1 MADQPADDSAQFH
14 GGYAQPQPAQGWP
27 PQDSAQKP
35 AFFNPQQMPAPASGP
50 PMFFNPASFDTAA
63 VPPFLPQQ
71 GPAHPPQ
78 QWDHPTYPPQQQQPT
93 WNSHEVQNGPP
104 HQGGYQGGNV
114 QQNEYTQQH
123 YSNWQEQDLYA
134 PPVSDPLAD
143 SRASSSFY
151 ESSGQSS
158 TLGFNFSSENP
169 SLNSSERTSPM
180 LAAGDYGQGGY
191 PYDGSGMEIP
201 RDGMQQPPS
210 EGAAMFRQPEGNS
223 VPNDSGP
230 VGQYFS
236 SPGNTNAAPVPASM
250 PQVSMFNP
258 QFGLPEESRSAASLG
273 QEEGAEYRGEGTL
286 TRELTGQEQ
295 EQPAENVQHFPP
307 PQNNQPPL
315 HHPNLDGS
323 QTGPENSSWDFGGA
337 PHQEMRRELTGQ
349 EDGLDSQPQDP
360 AQFALQPP
368 GPQQAPPVLTVEEP
382 AAGVPTP
389 SPGVPTTS
397 PGHSRSSSQQFDAI
411 SLGSGK
417 EGNASRSGSR
427 ASSLIVE
434 GQAQPSV
441 TPGGGSTNS
450 GTREDFDAGTRPVGD
465 HSRSGS
471 VDSGRSVPGIVD
483 GPPPQSVV
491 GQPETAGGMARSRSG
506 SAESGRSARS
516 NRSTSSVPPPPPL
529 NVPYQE
535 GAAMERSRS
544 GSAESG
550 RSGSS
555 GRPPSL
561 SRHNR
566 AESNDSIHSA
576 GSNPALSSQPPL
588 MEEQS
593 PGDGA
598 PSPQPTQTIRPSDV
612 GPGDSPEGAASPDE
626 PTQPQQ
632 GDGEP
637 EPPPQNTRPPQARPS
652 GHSPPPPSRPSIPN
666 FPIFSPMEGSMAPQ
680 FPFTSSFPPAGPSMP
695 SPIQHSASSPFQPV
709 ATRPQPFPARTEHNG
724 FPGEGQDSTPT
735 SGNDNDAAVT
745 GRQDREASQVMRQT
759 SRDEHHEHGREN
771 LLEREPLPRREDMR
785 NVGEEPRDRRTSGP
799 RDGAE
804 GEQSIPPP
812 MPAQPPPSQSHPH
825 HHAHHRKP
833 EERRES
839 TPTASLWAATDVPAS
854 VPSVIL
860 APAAP
865 PTLTQ
870 APSVQPHPVPMF
882 VPTPNLPNT
891 MQAPPPA
898 AASPPE
904 KQQQQ
909 QPPASAIPSS
919 SAFGT
924 PSTVAATAP
933 TTSASTPSQQSAA
946 SNDTYRNASAPPPDS
961 TTPGGQQQN
970 IPPASTQSCST
981 PPSRQTS
988 TVSNSS
994 YSSQPSRPAEDRS
1007 QERRNPQES
1016 QPSPSRSPRQVAGN
1030 EGEPEDRYSQ
1040 RGQPQKP
1047 AGQAT
1052 QPTDARRDMPL
1063 STQSNQQPSSD
1074 GDYSRTRDYRGRE
1087 GDTAYS
1093 LHEPE
1098 RPSSRSSNHGGD
1110 RDWDKDD
1117 KYYDRQDRR
1126 DSWYDQRDRRY
1137 DSRRDYYQDR
1147 DYRSRSYEQDPRY
1160 ARQGSYD
1167 SYYGRQESRERER
1180 PSSRQERERP
1190 SSRQGE
1196 RPRSRQDYDRE
1207 AYYRQYSAEYDRSG
1221 YYDQEKYRR
1230 RRDYYGRE
1238 YDSRSQ
1244 RDPRYSRDYWAND
1257 PRYQE
1262 WYNYYYGRHG
1272 NSYDPRY
1279 YEYYKQHTQQ
1289 QQQQQS
1295 QSQGYDMYAYDP
1307 RYDNTYDDEQYVD
1320 DDRRSVHSNMS
1331 GHSSHSHHSQGWGGQ
1346 YDDRFARD
1354 FHRDST
1360 QSETSGYGHN
1370 NSAYGDW
1377 YRDSSYQQ
1385 GMSPAA
1391 RTTPAKF
1398 HIPHMLARF
1407 GPGGHM
1413 IKVLPNNPAD
1423 GMPAVVE
1430 VHGLETLLVNNNEVE
1445 ELRSFHG
1452 PLIKGVTH
1460 KSDVIRFCQDKAAA
1474 CLASTDLRDKES
1486 AALLWQLLELLCR
1499 QNGTIVGTDIAELL
1513 LQGHPS
1519 MAYPQRTET
1528 IVGTDI
1534 AELLLQGHPSMA
1546 YPQRTDTEER
1556 TIVGT
1561 DIAELLLQGHPS
1573 MAYPQRTDTED
1584 DDDDDDIDDRLSL
1597 NQCVLLSYRRSW
1609 VQTLQSCFSR
1619 ATHPWRIPSTIV
1631 GTDIAE
1637 LLLQGHPSMAYPQ
1650 RTEAEGEDDDD
1661 DDDDIYDYTLFL
1673 NQCFSFPTDDC
1684 GYRHCRAPAPGPPIH
1699 GVSPAY
1705 RGRGRGWGSQGDL
1718 SQASTASEG
1727 TVGGTEA
1734 ADIERLTQKF
1744 RELLLFG
1751 RKKDALEWAMK
1762 GGLWGHA
1769 LLLASKMDSRA
1780 HANVMTRFAN
1790 SLPMN
1795 DPLQTLY
1802 QLMSHR
1808 QPAAVTSCADER
1820 WGDWRPHLAMVL
1832 SNHTQRP
1839 EVDRKSIITLGDT
1852 LGSRGLLHAAHF
1864 CYLMA
1869 QANFGHYSKKAS
1881 KMVLLGSSHSL
1892 PFMEFAS
1899 NEAIQMT
1906 EVYEYAMTLGNAAH
1920 YILPSFQEYKFL
1932 YATRLAEC
1940 GMTAQALTYCECI
1953 VSAVE
1958 RAPTSFSSTLIS
1970 QLHQLSERLF
1980 WHDPQFSSLS
1990 TEEDQDYDWINS
2002 IRYMNQQVQEGALL
2016 PSSASDTPMFVGST
2030 EPSIDGTSTPTPG
2043 ETTFTGVG
2051 TPQYDPNQQQELY
2064 EDPNNSYQPW
2074 SKPAPADMN
2083 LMASMNSEYSTT
2095 SATTTTTDGGT
2106 EVENDV
2112 PDYYDQMAGQVSF
2125 KTLAPSSP
2133 DESPGDCPDD
2143 ATEEDSESSPRMV
2156 QQQHRGTPD
2165 SQGSQGRL
2173 RALSGSSHASTTRA
2187 RSMSG
2192 SSQLSHGSQRMRRRQ
2207 RTTSESSQVD
2217 IKEEQSQKKQEKLS
2231 GGRKTKRVSVSP
2243 YQETPEQFTDLSK
2256 DSAKLEMAMP
2266 TGNSQQDQCQ
2276 DVSSGLDA
2284 RGGGGFW
2291 REEASVRKK
2300 LFQLEVIQ
2308 EQELEQT
2315 SPRCRKDLDKE
2326 TDAEKDEA
2334 GRKVDQEVP
2343 TASNLPSQS
2352 LKTAQSDLRVVEGQE
2367 ETMLEKKEISDR
2379 KKVQESEVPNSR
2391 QASTKPM
2398 DSNKASQSHQGQKS
2412 STQRSG
2418 GTSWL
2423 GGLFTKMMRG
2433 KNEIHLPDDTN
2444 KSIVWDASRNKWVNQ
2459 NEDEE
2464 EDAAPP
2470 PPPPKDPMMP
2480 SPAGGPAP
2488 PPGNTPNRFSR
2499 RAGPTGKYVD
2509 VLNQSGTTKPAAPP
2523 PDLFPGMAP
2532 GGNAMPNLFV
2542 PAAVPTS
2549 DANEPQGSQLQGT
2562 MTQGTPQ
2569 GTHAPT
2575 QAQPMQPQDNAGPP
2589 PGDQGMAPP
2598 PQSMAAPPMFFN
2610 PSSFSSQSS
2619 PFNSPAQS
2627 VPRSLKKKAGKT
2639 LRNLNPF

>member
-1 MADQPADDSAQFH
+1 MADQPADDSGQFH
-14 GGYAQPQPAQGWP
+14 GGYAQPQPPQGWP
-27 PQDSAQKP
+27 PQDPAQKP
-35 AFFNPQQMPAPASGP
+35 AFFNPQQMAAPASGP
-50 PMFFNPASFDTAA
+50 PMFFNPASFDSAA

-71 GPAHPPQ
+71 GPAQPPQQ
-78 QWDHPTYPPQQQQPT
+78 QWDHPSYQQQPQQPT

-104 HQGGYQGGNV
+104 HQGGYQGGANNI
-114 QQNEYTQQH
+114 QQNEYSQQS
-123 YSNWQEQDLYA
+123 YSSWQEQDLYA
-134 PPVSDPLAD
+134 PPQTDPLAD

-158 TLGFNFSSENP
+158 TLGFTFSSENP

-180 LAAGDYGQGGY
+180 LAGGDYGQGGF
-191 PYDGSGMEIP
+191 PYDGMDIP
-201 RDGMQQPPS
+201 RDGMQQQPPS
-210 EGAAMFRQPEGNS
+210 EGAALFRQPEGNS
-223 VPNDSGP
+223 VPNDTGP
-230 VGQYFS
+230 VEQYFS
-236 SPGNTNAAPVPASM
+236 SPGNTNMAPVPASM

-258 QFGLPEESRSAASLG
+258 QFGLPEESRSTASLG
-273 QEEGAEYRGEGTL
+273 QEEGSL

-295 EQPAENVQHFPP
+295 EENIQQFLP
-307 PQNNQPPL
+307 PQNNQPPPI
-315 HHPNLDGS
+315 PNLEGS
-323 QTGPENSSWDFGGA
+323 QTGQNWDFGGA

-349 EDGLDSQPQDP
+349 EDGLDSQMQDP
-360 AQFALQPP
+360 SQFAVQQHE
-368 GPQQAPPVLTVEEP
+368 PQQAPPVLTVEEP
-382 AAGVPTP
+382 TAGVPTLSPGVPTP
-389 SPGVPTTS
+389 SPGILTPS
-397 PGHSRSSSQQFDAI
+397 PGHSRNGSQQFDTI
-411 SLGSGK
+411 SLSSGK
-417 EGNASRSGSR
+417 DGNPSRSGSR

-434 GQAQPSV
+434 GQAQPGVNITPSV
-441 TPGGGSTNS
+441 SNS
-450 GTREDFDAGTRPVGD
+450 GTREDFDVGTRPVGD

-471 VDSGRSVPGIVD
+471 VDSGRSGPGVAD
-483 GPPPQSVV
+483 GPPQSVA
-491 GQPETAGGMARSRSG
+491 QPENVAVMERSRSG

-516 NRSTSSVPPPPPL
+516 NRSVSSIPPAPPL

-576 GSNPALSSQPPL
+576 GSNPALSAQPPL

-680 FPFTSSFPPAGPSMP
+680 FPFTNNFPPAGPSMP
-695 SPIQHSASSPFQPV
+695 SPIQHSATSPFQPV

-735 SGNDNDAAVT
+735 SGNDNDAAAT
-745 GRQDREASQVMRQT
+745 GRQDREASTVVRQS
-759 SRDEHHEHGREN
+759 SREEHHQHSREN
-771 LLEREPLPRREDMR
+771 LVEREPLLRREDMR
-785 NVGEEPRDRRTSGP
+785 NVGEEPRERRTSGL
-799 RDGAE
+799 RDSAE

-812 MPAQPPPSQSHPH
+812 MPPVQPVPTHSH
-825 HHAHHRKP
+825 HHVHHRKP

-839 TPTASLWAATDVPAS
+839 TPTASLWSADVPAS

-882 VPTPNLPNT
+882 VPTPNLPNN
-891 MQAPPPA
+891 MQAPAA

-909 QPPASAIPSS
+909 PPPASAMPS

-933 TTSASTPSQQSAA
+933 TTSASTPSQQSPA

-961 TTPGGQQQN
+961 TAGGQQN
-970 IPPASTQSCST
+970 VPPASTPQSYNT

-994 YSSQPSRPAEDRS
+994 YTSQPGRPAEEKS
-1007 QERRNPQES
+1007 QERRNPQER

-1030 EGEPEDRYSQ
+1030 EGEPEDRYVQ
-1040 RGQPQKP
+1040 RGQPPKP

-1052 QPTDARRDMPL
+1052 QPVDTRRDILP
-1063 STQSNQQPSSD
+1063 STQTNQQPSSD

-1087 GDTAYS
+1087 GDTSYS
-1093 LHEPE
+1093 TQEPE
-1098 RPSSRSSNHGGD
+1098 RPSSRSSNHGSD
-1110 RDWDKDD
+1110 RDWDRDRD
-1117 KYYDRQDRR
+1117 ERSHDRQDRR

-1137 DSRRDYYQDR
+1137 DNKRDYYQER

-1230 RRDYYGRE
+1230 RRDYYGRD
-1238 YDSRSQ
+1238 YDSRTQ
-1244 RDPRYSRDYWAND
+1244 RDPRYSRDYGAND

-1279 YEYYKQHTQQ
+1279 YEYYKQQM
-1289 QQQQQS
+1289 QQQQS

-1307 RYDNTYDDEQYVD
+1307 RYDNTYDDEQYVE
-1320 DDRRSVHSNMS
+1320 DDRRSVHSSAS
-1331 GHSSHSHHSQGWGGQ
+1331 GHSHHSQGWSGQ

-1354 FHRDST
+1354 FHRDSS
-1360 QSETSGYGHN
+1360 QAETSAYGHN
-1370 NSAYGDW
+1370 STTGYGDW
-1377 YRDSSYQQ
+1377 YRDSYQQ
-1385 GMSPAA
+1385 GISPAT

-1398 HIPHMLARF
+1398 HIPHVLARF

-1474 CLASTDLRDKES
+1474 CLASTDIRDKES

-1499 QNGTIVGTDIAELL
+1499 QNGTIVGTDI
-1513 LQGHPS
+1513 S
-1519 MAYPQRTET
+1519 
-1528 IVGTDI
+1528 
-1534 AELLLQGHPSMA
+1534 
-1546 YPQRTDTEER
+1546 
-1556 TIVGT
+1556 
-1561 DIAELLLQGHPS
+1561 
-1573 MAYPQRTDTED
+1573 
-1584 DDDDDDIDDRLSL
+1584 
-1597 NQCVLLSYRRSW
+1597 
-1609 VQTLQSCFSR
+1609 
-1619 ATHPWRIPSTIV
+1619 
-1631 GTDIAE
+1631 E

-1650 RTEAEGEDDDD
+1650 RTEAEGED
-1661 DDDDIYDYTLFL
+1661 
-1673 NQCFSFPTDDC
+1673 
-1684 GYRHCRAPAPGPPIH
+1684 R
-1699 GVSPAY
+1699 
-1705 RGRGRGWGSQGDL
+1705 GSQGDL
-1718 SQASTASEG
+1718 SQASGTSDG

-1958 RAPTSFSSTLIS
+1958 RAPTSFSSTLIG

-1990 TEEDQDYDWINS
+1990 AEEDQDYEWINS
-2002 IRYMNQQVQEGALL
+2002 IRYMNQQVLEGALL

-2043 ETTFTGVG
+2043 ETTYTGMG
-2051 TPQYDPNQQQELY
+2051 TPQYDPNQQQEQY
-2064 EDPNNSYQPW
+2064 EGYNTSGMDPTAYQQQGGTDSPYQQYNQQQQQQIDPNNYQPW
-2074 SKPAPADMN
+2074 SKPVPNDMN

-2095 SATTTTTDGGT
+2095 SVATTTTDGGT

-2133 DESPGDCPDD
+2133 EESPGEGPTDT
-2143 ATEEDSESSPRMV
+2143 AEKDSENSPRMV

-2165 SQGSQGRL
+2165 SQGSHGRL

-2217 IKEEQSQKKQEKLS
+2217 IKEEPGQKKQEK
-2231 GGRKTKRVSVSP
+2231 
-2243 YQETPEQFTDLSK
+2243 
-2256 DSAKLEMAMP
+2256 
-2266 TGNSQQDQCQ
+2266 
-2276 DVSSGLDA
+2276 
-2284 RGGGGFW
+2284 
-2291 REEASVRKK
+2291 
-2300 LFQLEVIQ
+2300 
-2308 EQELEQT
+2308 
-2315 SPRCRKDLDKE
+2315 
-2326 TDAEKDEA
+2326 
-2334 GRKVDQEVP
+2334 
-2343 TASNLPSQS
+2343 
-2352 LKTAQSDLRVVEGQE
+2352 
-2367 ETMLEKKEISDR
+2367 
-2379 KKVQESEVPNSR
+2379 VPNSR
-2391 QASTKPM
+2391 QASAKPK
-2398 DSNKASQSHQGQKS
+2398 DSNKASQSHQGQKNS
-2412 STQRSG
+2412 AQRSG

-2423 GGLFTKMMRG
+2423 GGLFNKMMRG

-2444 KSIVWDASRNKWVNQ
+2444 KSIVWDATRGKWINQ
-2459 NEDEE
+2459 NEAEE

-2470 PPPPKDPMMP
+2470 PPPPKDPMP

-2542 PAAVPTS
+2542 PTAVPTS

-2562 MTQGTPQ
+2562 MTQGNPQ
-2569 GTHAPT
+2569 GTPAPT
-2575 QAQPMQPQDNAGPP
+2575 QAQQQQQQQPMFYNPNEPTTTAALAPPTSTSNTQAQLSRSSSMSSMSYEVSHLLKAQPQDNAAPP
-2589 PGDQGMAPP
+2589 PADQGMAAP
-2598 PQSMAAPPMFFN
+2598 PQGPAAPPMFFN
-2610 PSSFSSQSS
+2610 PSSFSGQNS
-2619 PFNSPAQS
+2619 PFNSPGQAPS
-2627 VPRSLKKKAGKT
+2627 GLGSRPRYA
-2639 LRNLNPF
+2639 RPR

>member
-1 MADQPADDSAQFH
+1 MAEQPADDSAQFH

-78 QWDHPTYPPQQQQPT
+78 QQWDHPTYPPQQQQPT

-114 QQNEYTQQH
+114 QQNEYTQQP
-123 YSNWQEQDLYA
+123 YPNWQEQDLYA

-180 LAAGDYGQGGY
+180 LAAGDYGQGGF

-201 RDGMQQPPS
+201 RDGMQQPPA

-250 PQVSMFNP
+250 PQVSMFSP

-273 QEEGAEYRGEGTL
+273 QEEGAEYRGEGSL

-295 EQPAENVQHFPP
+295 EQPENVQHFPP
-307 PQNNQPPL
+307 PQNSQHPL
-315 HHPNLDGS
+315 HPNLDGS

-360 AQFALQPP
+360 AQFALHPP

-389 SPGVPTTS
+389 SPGVPTPS
-397 PGHSRSSSQQFDAI
+397 PGHSRSGSQQFDAI

-434 GQAQPSV
+434 GQAQPAVS
-441 TPGGGSTNS
+441 PGGGANS
-450 GTREDFDAGTRPVGD
+450 GSREDFDVGTRPVGD

-471 VDSGRSVPGIVD
+471 VDSGRSGPGIID
-483 GPPPQSVV
+483 GPPQSVV
-491 GQPETAGGMARSRSG
+491 AQPETAGGMERSRSG

-516 NRSTSSVPPPPPL
+516 NRSTSSVPPAPPL

-735 SGNDNDAAVT
+735 SGNDNDAAAT
-745 GRQDREASQVMRQT
+745 GRQDREASQVLRQS

-804 GEQSIPPP
+804 GEQSVPPP
-812 MPAQPPPSQSHPH
+812 MPVQPAPSQSHPH

-839 TPTASLWAATDVPAS
+839 TPTASLWAANDVPAS

-870 APSVQPHPVPMF
+870 APSVQPHPVPMY
-882 VPTPNLPNT
+882 VPTPNLPST

-904 KQQQQ
+904 KQQ

-933 TTSASTPSQQSAA
+933 NSSASTPSQQSPA

-961 TTPGGQQQN
+961 TAGGQQQN
-970 IPPASTQSCST
+970 MPPASTQSYSA

-994 YSSQPSRPAEDRS
+994 YSSQPSRPTEERS

-1052 QPTDARRDMPL
+1052 QPADTRRDLPPA
-1063 STQSNQQPSSD
+1063 TQSNQQPSSD

-1087 GDTAYS
+1087 GDTSYS
-1093 LHEPE
+1093 THEPE
-1098 RPSSRSSNHGGD
+1098 RPSSRSSNQGGD

-1137 DSRRDYYQDR
+1137 DNRRDYYQDR

-1244 RDPRYSRDYWAND
+1244 RDPRYSREHGSQRSKSVDGTDYWAND

-1289 QQQQQS
+1289 QQQQQ

-1307 RYDNTYDDEQYVD
+1307 RYDNTYDDEQYVE

-1370 NSAYGDW
+1370 SSAYGDW
-1377 YRDSSYQQ
+1377 YRDSYQQ

-1519 MAYPQRTET
+1519 MAYPQRTE
-1528 IVGTDI
+1528 
-1534 AELLLQGHPSMA
+1534 
-1546 YPQRTDTEER
+1546 
-1556 TIVGT
+1556 
-1561 DIAELLLQGHPS
+1561 
-1573 MAYPQRTDTED
+1573 
-1584 DDDDDDIDDRLSL
+1584 
-1597 NQCVLLSYRRSW
+1597 
-1609 VQTLQSCFSR
+1609 
-1619 ATHPWRIPSTIV
+1619 
-1631 GTDIAE
+1631 
-1637 LLLQGHPSMAYPQ
+1637 
-1650 RTEAEGEDDDD
+1650 AEGED
-1661 DDDDIYDYTLFL
+1661 
-1673 NQCFSFPTDDC
+1673 
-1684 GYRHCRAPAPGPPIH
+1684 R
-1699 GVSPAY
+1699 
-1705 RGRGRGWGSQGDL
+1705 GSQGDL

-2064 EDPNNSYQPW
+2064 EGYNTSGMDPSAYQQQGGTDSPYQQYNQQQQQMDPNSSYQPW
-2074 SKPAPADMN
+2074 SKPAPPDMN

-2125 KTLAPSSP
+2125 KTLAPSTP
-2133 DESPGDCPDD
+2133 DESPGDGPDD

-2217 IKEEQSQKKQEKLS
+2217 IKEESGQKKQEK
-2231 GGRKTKRVSVSP
+2231 
-2243 YQETPEQFTDLSK
+2243 
-2256 DSAKLEMAMP
+2256 
-2266 TGNSQQDQCQ
+2266 
-2276 DVSSGLDA
+2276 
-2284 RGGGGFW
+2284 
-2291 REEASVRKK
+2291 
-2300 LFQLEVIQ
+2300 
-2308 EQELEQT
+2308 
-2315 SPRCRKDLDKE
+2315 
-2326 TDAEKDEA
+2326 
-2334 GRKVDQEVP
+2334 
-2343 TASNLPSQS
+2343 
-2352 LKTAQSDLRVVEGQE
+2352 
-2367 ETMLEKKEISDR
+2367 
-2379 KKVQESEVPNSR
+2379 VPNSR

-2398 DSNKASQSHQGQKS
+2398 DSNKASQSHQGQKTS
-2412 STQRSG
+2412 AQKTSTQRSG

-2569 GTHAPT
+2569 VTPAPT
-2575 QAQPMQPQDNAGPP
+2575 QAQPMVRRAFWASQNMVPTATTFGPGQSVVFRSLETITERGLPFYNPSDPMTAAGQATPTSIANTQAQQPQDNAGPP
-2589 PGDQGMAPP
+2589 PGDQGMAAP
-2598 PQSMAAPPMFFN
+2598 PQSTAAPPMFFN

-2619 PFNSPAQS
+2619 PFNSPAQGPTGLGS
-2627 VPRSLKKKAGKT
+2627 RPRYA
-2639 LRNLNPF
+2639 RPR

>member
-1 MADQPADDSAQFH
+1 
-14 GGYAQPQPAQGWP
+14 
-27 PQDSAQKP
+27 
-35 AFFNPQQMPAPASGP
+35 MPAPAGGP

-63 VPPFLPQQ
+63 VPPFLPQH

-78 QWDHPTYPPQQQQPT
+78 QQWDHPAYPPQQQQPT

-114 QQNEYTQQH
+114 QQNEYTQQS

-158 TLGFNFSSENP
+158 TVGFNFSSENP

-236 SPGNTNAAPVPASM
+236 SPGNTNVAPVPASM

-273 QEEGAEYRGEGTL
+273 QEEGAEFSGEGTL

-307 PQNNQPPL
+307 PQNSQPPL
-315 HHPNLDGS
+315 HPNLDGS
-323 QTGPENSSWDFGGA
+323 QTGPENSSWDYGGA

-349 EDGLDSQPQDP
+349 EDGLDSQPLDP

-382 AAGVPTP
+382 AAGVPTQ
-389 SPGVPTTS
+389 SPGVPTPS
-397 PGHSRSSSQQFDAI
+397 PGHSRSGSQQFDAI

-434 GQAQPSV
+434 GQAQPAV
-441 TPGGGSTNS
+441 TPGGGSNS

-471 VDSGRSVPGIVD
+471 IDSGRSGPGIAD
-483 GPPPQSVV
+483 GPPQSVV
-491 GQPETAGGMARSRSG
+491 AQPETAGGMERSRSG

-516 NRSTSSVPPPPPL
+516 NRSTSSVPPAPPL

-535 GAAMERSRS
+535 GAAMERTRS

-561 SRHNR
+561 SRHSR

-735 SGNDNDAAVT
+735 SGNDNDAAAT
-745 GRQDREASQVMRQT
+745 GRQDREASQVMRQS

-771 LLEREPLPRREDMR
+771 LLEREPLPRREDIR

-804 GEQSIPPP
+804 GEQSVPPP
-812 MPAQPPPSQSHPH
+812 MPVQPPPSQSHPH

-882 VPTPNLPNT
+882 VPTPNLPST

-904 KQQQQ
+904 KQQ

-933 TTSASTPSQQSAA
+933 TTSASTPSQQSPA

-961 TTPGGQQQN
+961 TAGGQQQN
-970 IPPASTQSCST
+970 MPPASTQSYST

-1007 QERRNPQES
+1007 QERRNPQEG

-1052 QPTDARRDMPL
+1052 QPADTRRDMPPSAL
-1063 STQSNQQPSSD
+1063 SNQQPSSD
-1074 GDYSRTRDYRGRE
+1074 SDYTRTRDYRGRE
-1087 GDTAYS
+1087 GDTSYS
-1093 LHEPE
+1093 THEPE
-1098 RPSSRSSNHGGD
+1098 RPSSRSSNHGSD
-1110 RDWDKDD
+1110 RDWDRDD
-1117 KYYDRQDRR
+1117 RYYDRQDKTDKR

-1137 DSRRDYYQDR
+1137 DNRRDYYQDR
-1147 DYRSRSYEQDPRY
+1147 DYRSRSYDQDPRY

-1244 RDPRYSRDYWAND
+1244 RDPRYSRERGSQRSKSVDDTDYWAND

-1289 QQQQQS
+1289 QQQQQQQ

-1307 RYDNTYDDEQYVD
+1307 RYDNTYDDEQYVE

-1360 QSETSGYGHN
+1360 QSETSAYGHN
-1370 NSAYGDW
+1370 SSAYGDW
-1377 YRDSSYQQ
+1377 YRDSYQQ

-1519 MAYPQRTET
+1519 MAYPQRTE
-1528 IVGTDI
+1528 
-1534 AELLLQGHPSMA
+1534 
-1546 YPQRTDTEER
+1546 
-1556 TIVGT
+1556 
-1561 DIAELLLQGHPS
+1561 
-1573 MAYPQRTDTED
+1573 
-1584 DDDDDDIDDRLSL
+1584 
-1597 NQCVLLSYRRSW
+1597 
-1609 VQTLQSCFSR
+1609 
-1619 ATHPWRIPSTIV
+1619 
-1631 GTDIAE
+1631 
-1637 LLLQGHPSMAYPQ
+1637 
-1650 RTEAEGEDDDD
+1650 AEGED
-1661 DDDDIYDYTLFL
+1661 
-1673 NQCFSFPTDDC
+1673 
-1684 GYRHCRAPAPGPPIH
+1684 R
-1699 GVSPAY
+1699 
-1705 RGRGRGWGSQGDL
+1705 GSQGDL

-1958 RAPTSFSSTLIS
+1958 KAPTSFSSTLISHHTSYIHTFPTHMYITFPYCPPPQALTYCECIVSAVEKAPTSFSSTLISHHSYTDHTDLSPHFLHTHTYITFPYRPPPQALMYCECIVSAVERAPTSFSSTLIS

-2064 EDPNNSYQPW
+2064 EGYNTSGMDPSAYQQQGGTDSPYQQYNQQQQQQMDPNNSYQPW
-2074 SKPAPADMN
+2074 SKPAPPDMN

-2125 KTLAPSSP
+2125 KTLAPSTP

-2217 IKEEQSQKKQEKLS
+2217 IKEEQGQKKQEK
-2231 GGRKTKRVSVSP
+2231 
-2243 YQETPEQFTDLSK
+2243 
-2256 DSAKLEMAMP
+2256 
-2266 TGNSQQDQCQ
+2266 
-2276 DVSSGLDA
+2276 
-2284 RGGGGFW
+2284 
-2291 REEASVRKK
+2291 
-2300 LFQLEVIQ
+2300 
-2308 EQELEQT
+2308 
-2315 SPRCRKDLDKE
+2315 
-2326 TDAEKDEA
+2326 
-2334 GRKVDQEVP
+2334 
-2343 TASNLPSQS
+2343 
-2352 LKTAQSDLRVVEGQE
+2352 
-2367 ETMLEKKEISDR
+2367 
-2379 KKVQESEVPNSR
+2379 
-2391 QASTKPM
+2391 
-2398 DSNKASQSHQGQKS
+2398 
-2412 STQRSG
+2412 RSG

-2444 KSIVWDASRNKWVNQ
+2444 KSIVWDATRNKWVNQ

-2569 GTHAPT
+2569 GTQAPT
-2575 QAQPMQPQDNAGPP
+2575 QAQQPPMFYNPNDPMTAAGQATPTSIANTQAQLSRSSSMSSMSYEVSHLLKAQQPQDNAGPP
-2589 PGDQGMAPP
+2589 PGDQGMAAP
-2598 PQSMAAPPMFFN
+2598 PQSTAAPPMFFN

-2619 PFNSPAQS
+2619 PFNSPAQGPS
-2627 VPRSLKKKAGKT
+2627 GLGSRPRYA
-2639 LRNLNPF
+2639 RPR

>member
-1 MADQPADDSAQFH
+1 MCRQFH
-14 GGYAQPQPAQGWP
+14 SGYAQPQPPQGWP
-27 PQDSAQKP
+27 PQDPAQKP
-35 AFFNPQQMPAPASGP
+35 AFFNPQQMAAPASGP
-50 PMFFNPASFDTAA
+50 PMFFNPASFDSAA

-78 QWDHPTYPPQQQQPT
+78 QQWDHLSYQQQQQQPT

-104 HQGGYQGGNV
+104 HQGGYQGGANNV
-114 QQNEYTQQH
+114 QQNEYSQQP
-123 YSNWQEQDLYA
+123 YSSWQEQDLYA
-134 PPVSDPLAD
+134 PPQTDPLAD

-158 TLGFNFSSENP
+158 TLGFTFSSENP

-180 LAAGDYGQGGY
+180 LAGGDYGQGGF
-191 PYDGSGMEIP
+191 PYDGMDIP
-201 RDGMQQPPS
+201 RDGMQQQPPS
-210 EGAAMFRQPEGNS
+210 EGAALFRQPEGNS

-236 SPGNTNAAPVPASM
+236 SPGNTNTASVPASM
-250 PQVSMFNP
+250 PQVSMFSP
-258 QFGLPEESRSAASLG
+258 QFGLPEESRGTASLG
-273 QEEGAEYRGEGTL
+273 QEEGSL

-295 EQPAENVQHFPP
+295 EENIQQFPP
-307 PQNNQPPL
+307 PQNNQPPPI
-315 HHPNLDGS
+315 PNFEGS
-323 QTGPENSSWDFGGA
+323 QSGQNWDFGGA

-349 EDGLDSQPQDP
+349 EDGLDSQMQDP
-360 AQFALQPP
+360 AQFALQQSE
-368 GPQQAPPVLTVEEP
+368 PQQAPPVLTVEEP
-382 AAGVPTP
+382 TAGVPTLSPGVPTP
-389 SPGVPTTS
+389 SPGILTPS
-397 PGHSRSSSQQFDAI
+397 PGHSRNGSQQFDTI
-411 SLGSGK
+411 SLSSGK
-417 EGNASRSGSR
+417 EGNPSRSGSR

-434 GQAQPSV
+434 GQAQPGVNV
-441 TPGGGSTNS
+441 TPGVSNS
-450 GTREDFDAGTRPVGD
+450 GIREDFDVGTRPVGD

-471 VDSGRSVPGIVD
+471 VDSGRSGPGVADI
-483 GPPPQSVV
+483 PPQSVTQSENV
-491 GQPETAGGMARSRSG
+491 AGLERSRSG

-516 NRSTSSVPPPPPL
+516 NRSVSSIPPAPPL

-680 FPFTSSFPPAGPSMP
+680 FPFTNNFPPAGPSMP
-695 SPIQHSASSPFQPV
+695 SPIQHSATSPFQPV

-735 SGNDNDAAVT
+735 SGNDNDAAAT
-745 GRQDREASQVMRQT
+745 GRQDREASAVVRQS
-759 SRDEHHEHGREN
+759 SREEHHQHSREN
-771 LLEREPLPRREDMR
+771 LVEREPLPRREDMR
-785 NVGEEPRDRRTSGP
+785 NVGEEPRERRTSGL
-799 RDGAE
+799 RDSAE
-804 GEQSIPPP
+804 GEQSVPPP
-812 MPAQPPPSQSHPH
+812 MPVQPVPTHSH

-839 TPTASLWAATDVPAS
+839 TPTASLWSADVPTS

-882 VPTPNLPNT
+882 VPAPNLPNN
-891 MQAPPPA
+891 MQAA

-909 QPPASAIPSS
+909 QPPASAMPS

-933 TTSASTPSQQSAA
+933 TTSASTPSQQSPA

-961 TTPGGQQQN
+961 TAGGQQN
-970 IPPASTQSCST
+970 VPPASTPQSYST

-994 YSSQPSRPAEDRS
+994 YTSQPSRPAEERS
-1007 QERRNPQES
+1007 QERRNPLES

-1030 EGEPEDRYSQ
+1030 EGEPEDRYNQ
-1040 RGQPQKP
+1040 RGQPPKP

-1052 QPTDARRDMPL
+1052 QPVDIRRDMPP
-1063 STQSNQQPSSD
+1063 STQTNQQPSSD

-1087 GDTAYS
+1087 GDTSYS
-1093 LHEPE
+1093 TQEPE
-1098 RPSSRSSNHGGD
+1098 RPSSRSSNHGSD
-1110 RDWDKDD
+1110 RDWDRDRD
-1117 KYYDRQDRR
+1117 ERSHDRQDRR
-1126 DSWYDQRDRRY
+1126 DSSYDQRDRRY
-1137 DSRRDYYQDR
+1137 DNRRDYYQER

-1167 SYYGRQESRERER
+1167 SYYERQESRERER

-1230 RRDYYGRE
+1230 RRDYYGRD
-1238 YDSRSQ
+1238 YDSRTQ
-1244 RDPRYSRDYWAND
+1244 RDPRYSRERGNQRSKSVDDTDYGAND

-1279 YEYYKQHTQQ
+1279 YEYYKQQM
-1289 QQQQQS
+1289 QQQQS
-1295 QSQGYDMYAYDP
+1295 QTQGYDMYAYDP
-1307 RYDNTYDDEQYVD
+1307 RYDNTYDDEQYVE
-1320 DDRRSVHSNMS
+1320 DDRRSVHSSAS
-1331 GHSSHSHHSQGWGGQ
+1331 GHSSHSQHSQGWSGQ
-1346 YDDRFARD
+1346 YDDRFARGLPSRRQPG
-1354 FHRDST
+1354 RDKCVRPQQYYRVRGLVQGFLSARWT
-1360 QSETSGYGHN
+1360 AVGQSNNHTALPSGSVQRVHVGI
-1370 NSAYGDW
+1370 
-1377 YRDSSYQQ
+1377 
-1385 GMSPAA
+1385 SPAT

-1398 HIPHMLARF
+1398 HIPHVLARF

-1474 CLASTDLRDKES
+1474 CLASTDIRDKES

-1499 QNGTIVGTDIAELL
+1499 QNGTIVGTDI
-1513 LQGHPS
+1513 S
-1519 MAYPQRTET
+1519 
-1528 IVGTDI
+1528 
-1534 AELLLQGHPSMA
+1534 
-1546 YPQRTDTEER
+1546 
-1556 TIVGT
+1556 
-1561 DIAELLLQGHPS
+1561 
-1573 MAYPQRTDTED
+1573 
-1584 DDDDDDIDDRLSL
+1584 
-1597 NQCVLLSYRRSW
+1597 
-1609 VQTLQSCFSR
+1609 
-1619 ATHPWRIPSTIV
+1619 
-1631 GTDIAE
+1631 E

-1650 RTEAEGEDDDD
+1650 RTEAEGED
-1661 DDDDIYDYTLFL
+1661 
-1673 NQCFSFPTDDC
+1673 
-1684 GYRHCRAPAPGPPIH
+1684 R
-1699 GVSPAY
+1699 
-1705 RGRGRGWGSQGDL
+1705 GSQGDL
-1718 SQASTASEG
+1718 SQASTTSDG

-1958 RAPTSFSSTLIS
+1958 RAPTSFSSTLIG

-1990 TEEDQDYDWINS
+1990 AEEDQDYEWINS
-2002 IRYMNQQVQEGALL
+2002 IRYMNQQVLEGALL

-2043 ETTFTGVG
+2043 ETTYTGMG
-2051 TPQYDPNQQQELY
+2051 TPQYDPNQQQEQY
-2064 EDPNNSYQPW
+2064 EGYNTSGMDPTAYQQQGGTDSPYQQYNQQQQQQQMDPNNYQPW
-2074 SKPAPADMN
+2074 SKPVSNDMN

-2095 SATTTTTDGGT
+2095 SVATTTTDGGT

-2133 DESPGDCPDD
+2133 EESPGEGPTDT
-2143 ATEEDSESSPRMV
+2143 AEEDSENSPRMV

-2165 SQGSQGRL
+2165 SQGSHGRL

-2217 IKEEQSQKKQEKLS
+2217 IKEEPGQKKQEKSS
-2231 GGRKTKRVSVSP
+2231 GGNRKTKRVSVSP
-2243 YQETPEQFTDLSK
+2243 YHETPEQFAQLSQNK
-2256 DSAKLEMAMP
+2256 DSAKLELAMSV
-2266 TGNSQQDQCQ
+2266 GNSQLQDQCH
-2276 DVSSGLDA
+2276 DSGLDA
-2284 RGGGGFW
+2284 RGSSLFW
-2291 REEASVRKK
+2291 REEASVRRK
-2300 LFQLEVIQ
+2300 LFQLEVIE
-2308 EQELEQT
+2308 EQEGEESST
-2315 SPRCRKDLDKE
+2315 THAKDLDKE
-2326 TDAEKDEA
+2326 TDTRREEV
-2334 GRKVDQEVP
+2334 GRKGEQEVLKVS
-2343 TASNLPSQS
+2343 TLPPQSQE
-2352 LKTAQSDLRVVEGQE
+2352 TTQSDLRVVEGQE
-2367 ETMLEKKEISDR
+2367 GTAKAETQKSDR
-2379 KKVQESEVPNSR
+2379 TETQEVPNSR
-2391 QASTKPM
+2391 QASVKPK
-2398 DSNKASQSHQGQKS
+2398 DSNKASQSHQGQKNS
-2412 STQRSG
+2412 AQRSG

-2423 GGLFTKMMRG
+2423 GGLFNKMMRG

-2444 KSIVWDASRNKWVNQ
+2444 KSIVWDATRGKWINQ
-2459 NEDEE
+2459 NEAEE

-2470 PPPPKDPMMP
+2470 PPPPKDPMP

-2562 MTQGTPQ
+2562 MTQGNPQ
-2569 GTHAPT
+2569 GTPAPT
-2575 QAQPMQPQDNAGPP
+2575 QAQQQQQQQQPMFYNPNEPTTTAALAPPTSTSNTQAQQPQDNAGPP
-2589 PGDQGMAPP
+2589 PADQGMAAP
-2598 PQSMAAPPMFFN
+2598 PQGPAAPPMFFN
-2610 PSSFSSQSS
+2610 PSSFSGQNS
-2619 PFNSPAQS
+2619 PFNSPGQAPS
-2627 VPRSLKKKAGKT
+2627 GLGSRPRYA
-2639 LRNLNPF
+2639 RPR

>member
-1 MADQPADDSAQFH
+1 MADQPADDSGQFH
-14 GGYAQPQPAQGWP
+14 GYAQQGWP
-27 PQDSAQKP
+27 PNDAAQKP
-35 AFFNPQQMPAPASGP
+35 AFYNPQQMPATSGGA
-50 PMFFNPASFDTAA
+50 PMFFNPASFDTGAA
-63 VPPFLPQQ
+63 PPFLPQQ

-78 QWDHPTYPPQQQQPT
+78 QQWDNPPYPPQQQQPT

-104 HQGGYQGGNV
+104 YQGGYQGGGNV
-114 QQNEYTQQH
+114 QQNEYSQQQP
-123 YSNWQEQDLYA
+123 YPGWQDQDLYA
-134 PPVSDPLAD
+134 PPVSDPLTD

-158 TLGFNFSSENP
+158 TLGLGFSYSSENP

-180 LAAGDYGQGGY
+180 LAGGDYGQGHGF
-191 PYDGSGMEIP
+191 PYDGSGMDIP
-201 RDGMQQPPS
+201 RDGMQQQPPA

-223 VPNDSGP
+223 LPNDSGP
-230 VGQYFS
+230 GGQYFS
-236 SPGNTNAAPVPASM
+236 GPGNTNTTASV
-250 PQVSMFNP
+250 PQVNMFTP

-273 QEEGAEYRGEGTL
+273 QGEEGDGSL

-295 EQPAENVQHFPP
+295 SEENVQQFPP
-307 PQNNQPPL
+307 PQPQNTQLPPAQ
-315 HHPNLDGS
+315 NLEGS
-323 QTGPENSSWDFGGA
+323 QTGPETSSWDFGGA

-349 EDGLDSQPQDP
+349 EDGLDSQPAQDS
-360 AQFALQPP
+360 AQFASQPSEP
-368 GPQQAPPVLTVEEP
+368 PPQAPPMLSVEEP
-382 AAGVPTP
+382 SAGIPTP
-389 SPGVPTTS
+389 S
-397 PGHSRSSSQQFDAI
+397 PGHSRSSSQQFDTI

-417 EGNASRSGSR
+417 EGNPSRSGSR

-434 GQAQPSV
+434 GQAQPGV
-441 TPGGGSTNS
+441 TPVGSNS
-450 GTREDFDAGTRPVGD
+450 GTREEFDVSTRPVGD

-471 VDSGRSVPGIVD
+471 VDSGRSGPGIAD
-483 GPPPQSVV
+483 GPPQGVAQTEPV
-491 GQPETAGGMARSRSG
+491 GGTERSRSG

-516 NRSTSSVPPPPPL
+516 SRSGSGAAPPAPPL

-550 RSGSS
+550 RSGGSG

-561 SRHNR
+561 SRHSQ
-566 AESNDSIHSA
+566 SNDSIHSA

-588 MEEQS
+588 LEEQS

-598 PSPQPTQTIRPSDV
+598 PSPQPGRPSDV

-680 FPFTSSFPPAGPSMP
+680 FPFASNFPNAGPSMP

-735 SGNDNDAAVT
+735 SGNDNSTVD
-745 GRQDREASQVMRQT
+745 RQDREAPQVARQP
-759 SRDEHHEHGREN
+759 SREEHHQHGREN

-785 NVGEEPRDRRTSGP
+785 NEPRERRTSGQ

-804 GEQSIPPP
+804 GEQSVPPSP
-812 MPAQPPPSQSHPH
+812 MPAQPHPAQAHHSVHPH
-825 HHAHHRKP
+825 HRKQ

-839 TPTASLWAATDVPAS
+839 TPTASLWASDVPAS

-882 VPTPNLPNT
+882 VPAPNLPST
-891 MQAPPPA
+891 MQAPPLP

-904 KQQQQ
+904 KQQQ

-924 PSTVAATAP
+924 PLSTAAASAP
-933 TTSASTPSQQSAA
+933 VTSATTPSSQQSPQ
-946 SNDTYRNASAPPPDS
+946 SPDTYRNASAPPPDS
-961 TTPGGQQQN
+961 TNHGAQQQTV
-970 IPPASTQSCST
+970 PPASVTQSYST

-988 TVSNSS
+988 TASNSS
-994 YSSQPSRPAEDRS
+994 YTSQSGRPAEERT
-1007 QERRNPQES
+1007 QERRNPQEG

-1030 EGEPEDRYSQ
+1030 ESEPDDRYSQ
-1040 RGQPQKP
+1040 RTQPQKP

-1052 QPTDARRDMPL
+1052 QPADTWRDMVPPQ
-1063 STQSNQQPSSD
+1063 STQSNQQPSD
-1074 GDYSRTRDYRGRE
+1074 ADYTRTRDYRGTE
-1087 GDTAYS
+1087 GDTSYS
-1093 LHEPE
+1093 AQEPD

-1110 RDWDKDD
+1110 RDWDRNRDD
-1117 KYYDRQDRR
+1117 RYYDRK

-1137 DSRRDYYQDR
+1137 DSRRDYYQEQ

-1160 ARQGSYD
+1160 SRQGSYD
-1167 SYYGRQESRERER
+1167 SYYGRQESRDRER

-1190 SSRQGE
+1190 SSRQGD

-1207 AYYRQYSAEYDRSG
+1207 AYYRQYSADYDRSG

-1238 YDSRSQ
+1238 YDSRGQ
-1244 RDPRYSRDYWAND
+1244 RDPRYSRERGSQRSKSVDNTDYWAND

-1279 YEYYKQHTQQ
+1279 YEYYKQQMQQQ

-1295 QSQGYDMYAYDP
+1295 QGYDLYAYDP
-1307 RYDNTYDDEQYVD
+1307 RYDNTYDDENYE
-1320 DDRRSVHSNMS
+1320 DDRRSVHSNAS

-1354 FHRDST
+1354 FHRDSGHGD
-1360 QSETSGYGHN
+1360 TSGYGHN
-1370 NSAYGDW
+1370 GGYGDNSW
-1377 YRDSSYQQ
+1377 YRDSWQQ
-1385 GMSPAA
+1385 GQTPAA

-1398 HIPHMLARF
+1398 HIPHVLARF

-1430 VHGLETLLVNNNEVE
+1430 VHALESLLVNNTEVE
-1445 ELRSFHG
+1445 EFRVFPG

-1474 CLASTDLRDKES
+1474 SLASTELRDKES

-1519 MAYPQRTET
+1519 MAYPQRTE
-1528 IVGTDI
+1528 
-1534 AELLLQGHPSMA
+1534 
-1546 YPQRTDTEER
+1546 
-1556 TIVGT
+1556 
-1561 DIAELLLQGHPS
+1561 
-1573 MAYPQRTDTED
+1573 
-1584 DDDDDDIDDRLSL
+1584 
-1597 NQCVLLSYRRSW
+1597 
-1609 VQTLQSCFSR
+1609 
-1619 ATHPWRIPSTIV
+1619 
-1631 GTDIAE
+1631 
-1637 LLLQGHPSMAYPQ
+1637 
-1650 RTEAEGEDDDD
+1650 AEGED
-1661 DDDDIYDYTLFL
+1661 
-1673 NQCFSFPTDDC
+1673 
-1684 GYRHCRAPAPGPPIH
+1684 R
-1699 GVSPAY
+1699 
-1705 RGRGRGWGSQGDL
+1705 GSQGDL
-1718 SQASTASEG
+1718 SQASTTSDG

-1869 QANFGHYSKKAS
+1869 QVNFGHYSKKAS

-1980 WHDPQFSSLS
+1980 WHDPHFSSLS
-1990 TEEDQDYDWINS
+1990 AEEDQDYDWINS
-2002 IRYMNQQVQEGALL
+2002 IRYMNQQVLEGALL

-2051 TPQYDPNQQQELY
+2051 TPQYDPSQQEQYEGYNASGIDPAAYQQQGGTDSPY
-2064 EDPNNSYQPW
+2064 QQYQQQQQMDPNASYQPW
-2074 SKPAPADMN
+2074 SKPVPADMN

-2095 SATTTTTDGGT
+2095 SATTDGGT
-2106 EVENDV
+2106 ETENDV

-2125 KTLAPSSP
+2125 KSLASSP
-2133 DESPGDCPDD
+2133 DESPGDGPAD
-2143 ATEEDSESSPRMV
+2143 ATEEDSDTSARLV

-2165 SQGSQGRL
+2165 SQGSQSRL

-2192 SSQLSHGSQRMRRRQ
+2192 SSQLSHGSQRIRRRQ

-2217 IKEEQSQKKQEKLS
+2217 IKEEPAQKKQEK
-2231 GGRKTKRVSVSP
+2231 
-2243 YQETPEQFTDLSK
+2243 
-2256 DSAKLEMAMP
+2256 
-2266 TGNSQQDQCQ
+2266 
-2276 DVSSGLDA
+2276 
-2284 RGGGGFW
+2284 
-2291 REEASVRKK
+2291 
-2300 LFQLEVIQ
+2300 
-2308 EQELEQT
+2308 
-2315 SPRCRKDLDKE
+2315 
-2326 TDAEKDEA
+2326 
-2334 GRKVDQEVP
+2334 
-2343 TASNLPSQS
+2343 
-2352 LKTAQSDLRVVEGQE
+2352 
-2367 ETMLEKKEISDR
+2367 
-2379 KKVQESEVPNSR
+2379 VPNSR
-2391 QASTKPM
+2391 QASAKPK
-2398 DSNKASQSHQGQKS
+2398 DSNISSQSHQGQKTS
-2412 STQRSG
+2412 SQRSG

-2444 KSIVWDASRNKWVNQ
+2444 KSIVWDAARNKWVNQ
-2459 NEDEE
+2459 DEGEE

-2470 PPPPKDPMMP
+2470 PPPPKDPMP

-2523 PDLFPGMAP
+2523 PDLFPGLVP
-2532 GGNAMPNLFV
+2532 TGNAMPNLFV

-2549 DANEPQGSQLQGT
+2549 DANDPQGSQLQGT
-2562 MTQGTPQ
+2562 TTQGDPQ

-2575 QAQPMQPQDNAGPP
+2575 QVQQQPPMFYNPNEPMTSAAQVPPTSTPNSQAQLSRSSSMSSMSYEVSHLLKAQQPQDSAGLPA
-2589 PGDQGMAPP
+2589 GDQGVAPP
-2598 PQSMAAPPMFFN
+2598 PQGVAAPPMFFN
-2610 PSSFSSQSS
+2610 PSSFSAQNS
-2619 PFNSPAQS
+2619 PFNSPAQGPTGLGS
-2627 VPRSLKKKAGKT
+2627 RPRYA
-2639 LRNLNPF
+2639 RPR